1 MNINVPVS
9 GKHMMS
15 SKTANLLDEV
25 EKFCIKRILNK
36 EMRYELVFLSPKE
49 LLQRA
54 VY

>member
-9 GKHMMS
+9 GKHMS

-36 EMRYELVFLSPKE
+36 ERRYELVFLSPKE